1 MLFVWTVCRLLTAG
15 VLAGTLQSAPGRR
28 RASGP
33 TDAATA
39 AFADQVDS
47 IDPTLA
53 RDLRWVSGCVVAVVG
68 VLVGLLERFRD
79 LEARLER
86 ARCQVEDGHGVEV
99 DDELFNRL
107 AQRLEVWQVRE
118 ALQRLQDAHPDA
130 AGDDLDRDDQP
141 QG

>member
-1 MLFVWTVCRLLTAG
+1 MLLVWTAVRFLTAG

-28 RASGP
+28 RASAP

-39 AFADQVDS
+39 ALAAQVDR

-53 RDLRWVSGCVVAVVG
+53 RDLRWVSRSVVAVVG
-68 VLVGLLERFRD
+68 VLEGLLERFRD
-79 LEARLER
+79 LEARLDR
-86 ARCQVEDGHGVEV
+86 ARCQVEDGRGTEV

-107 AQRLEVWQVRE
+107 AQRLELWPVRE

-130 AGDDLDRDDQP
+130 PGDDLDHDD
-141 QG
+141 